1 MNIQE
6 KGQKDFCSVNLQLL
20 RCTLPGASI
29 NQAFFQTQFAN
40 FETFGLSHLIILLL
54 APILR
59 SLCWPSSNCESC
71 CELKVPPRA
80 LWAVFAGLRQGV
92 NFAIK
97 LLKNSRLPAIQKT
110 SICCTSRNPYSFRAE
125 LCLHRR
131 GTHHTLLLLPARAT
145 KPDMIEIGEGPNLF
159 WVFLWLVNRNDQR
172 VYYFLSKLQSHFSVP
187 QICDNNAKSHFNNWP
202 MCCGPFLKVRLLAQ
216 CRTQRTAI
224 SITFADRFSGHDKYY
239 W

>member
-80 LWAVFAGLRQGV
+80 LWDVFAGLRQGV
-92 NFAIK
+92 NSTIN
-97 LLKNSRLPAIQKT
+97 LLKNSRLPIIQKLAFVVRQGTRIRSGQNCVCTDGERNTHSYCCLRGQRNPTWLRSAKDPIYFESFFELWIELIKKRITSCPSSSLILVCLRFVTIMLSPT
-110 SICCTSRNPYSFRAE
+110 SITG
-125 LCLHRR
+125 LCVVVHWR
-131 GTHHTLLLLPARAT
+131 
-145 KPDMIEIGEGPNLF
+145 IGCSPSAA
-159 WVFLWLVNRNDQR
+159 
-172 VYYFLSKLQSHFSVP
+172 LS
-187 QICDNNAKSHFNNWP
+187 
-202 MCCGPFLKVRLLAQ
+202 AQ
-216 CRTQRTAI
+216 LSA
-224 SITFADRFSGHDKYY
+224 
-239 W
+239 